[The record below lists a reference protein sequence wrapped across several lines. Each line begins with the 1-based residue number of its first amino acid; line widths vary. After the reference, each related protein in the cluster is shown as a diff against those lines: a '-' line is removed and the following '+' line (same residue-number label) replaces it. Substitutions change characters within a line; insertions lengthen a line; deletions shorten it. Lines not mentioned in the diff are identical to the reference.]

1 MIDLDRSIDTQVVV
15 ACEDAAANHDNTYD
29 VTVLAT
35 SGALSD
41 TQLLHVAVQNVSGA
55 TITGGKKSET
65 VDATHAMKGQFA
77 TLEPDAINGKAG
89 RDKIDGLG
97 GNDTLTGGKDDDTFV
112 FSTKLGAGNVDTIT
126 DFAHNHD
133 AIALKHSK
141 FKAIGT
147 SLSSDEFYAHSKAH
161 AAHDKSDR
169 IIYDTKHGKLY
180 YDADGKG
187 GHDAVQFAALSDHP
201 ALDAGNF
208 LIV

>member
-15 ACEDAAANHDNTYD
+15 ACEDATANHDNTYD

-77 TLEPDAINGKAG
+77 TLEPDAIG
-89 RDKIDGLG
+89 
-97 GNDTLTGGKDDDTFV
+97 
-112 FSTKLGAGNVDTIT
+112 
-126 DFAHNHD
+126 
-133 AIALKHSK
+133 LKHSK